1 MDRPTWTSGIHPLSS
16 VKGRIIV
23 GFGLLVVILA
33 GVVAGSAWLARK
45 HQSDLAT
52 MEHHTAIADLL
63 QDTEIAS
70 GTSATYLYGYVTTGN
85 ELLLPTLNSSL
96 AASRQHLDEA
106 AAIEQAQSHDHVPRL
121 EELDETGN
129 ELHDGTEQLI
139 AMSQA
144 GERELA
150 VTGMQAQTPK
160 YMQWLGGLTRAVDSE
175 QEQVS
180 ALKSRADRA
189 GDLAFWLLV
198 VSGAA
203 GAGIAVAASVIIA
216 RSIVKPLSSLETT
229 AIAVT
234 HGDMEARSGAAGPR
248 ELAQLGDTLNSMM
261 AKLQERDAELRA
273 SNEELRERNR
283 QLVDA
288 RTQAA
293 TDALTGLLNHRA
305 FHLRIKEEMYR
316 AQEIGCPIGLVMLDI
331 DGFKAINDSLGHLA
345 GDEVLR
351 DVGSALADAVGR
363 DRAYRYGGDE
373 FAILLPGTD
382 SQETTRVAERVRS
395 AVAQTKSGNAT
406 TISASLGIASF
417 PDTATTAEE
426 LVYGA
431 DAAMYW
437 AKSAGKNR
445 VANWG
450 DLRESQPART
460 PGPAEPSVA
469 GTP

>member
-1 MDRPTWTSGIHPLSS
+1 VD
-16 VKGRIIV
+16 
-23 GFGLLVVILA
+23 
-33 GVVAGSAWLARK
+33 
-45 HQSDLAT
+45 
-52 MEHHTAIADLL
+52 
-63 QDTEIAS
+63 
-70 GTSATYLYGYVTTGN
+70 
-85 ELLLPTLNSSL
+85 
-96 AASRQHLDEA
+96 
-106 AAIEQAQSHDHVPRL
+106 IEKSHSHVHVPRL
-121 EELDETGN
+121 EELDETGI

-139 AMSQA
+139 AMAQA
-144 GERELA
+144 GQREQA

-198 VSGAA
+198 ISGAS
-203 GAGIAVAASVIIA
+203 GAGIALGASVIIA
-216 RSIVKPLSSLETT
+216 RSILKPLSSLEST
-229 AIAVT
+229 AVAVT

-261 AKLQERDAELRA
+261 AKLQEREAELRL

-305 FHLRIKEEMYR
+305 FHLRIKDELAR
-316 AQEIGCPIGLVMLDI
+316 AQEIGSPVGLVMLDI

-351 DVGSALADAVGR
+351 DVGSALADVVGR

-382 SQETTRVAERVRS
+382 SQATMTMAEHVRR
-395 AVAQTKSGNAT
+395 AVAQTMNGNAG

-417 PDTATTAEE
+417 PDTAGTAEE

-445 VANWG
+445 VADWG
-450 DLRESQPART
+450 DLRERQPHSAR
-460 PGPAEPSVA
+460 GPAESSVA
-469 GTP
+469 GGP